1 MVAQVGWEGKSVL
14 TGWDL
19 GLRVRDVGVR
29 GHVLCL
35 FHGFALLAA
44 LRAGAAHVV
53 QFRVVAAAE
62 QVVCHRVT
70 RLDHHPWK
78 AGRSGHDNLPFGS

>member
-14 TGWDL
+14 TGWDQ
-19 GLRVRDVGVR
+19 GLRVRDVGVGVHLLRLFR
-29 GHVLCL
+29 GV
-35 FHGFALLAA
+35 ALLAA

-53 QFRVVAAAE
+53 QFRMIAAAE
-62 QVVCHRVT
+62 QVVCHRVAG
-70 RLDHHPWK
+70 LDHHSWK